1 MKRPLRYTIRTLER
15 EAMEI
20 LETVET
26 PSITEG
32 AVATMQRE
40 EQATSSGKE
49 GMDNTSAQTNDV
61 LQEVTSIEAID
72 TIETPGVVDPPQ
84 IDTIDTHKLN
94 TEPSPSQ
101 TSAVEATD
109 TQELSNSS
117 AGKESIAPAI
127 PHPQPGGITRSRTV
141 LLVALLCIVV
151 LQATDAGLAQ
161 FIGIRGWASVLGGP
175 GTASNSPLLGGIKGQ
190 IYHNTP
196 IPDVTTRPT
205 LQITP
210 QQYVDLIVQRMTL
223 DQKLGQMMIVQFV
236 GPSYSFDL
244 STMISQYGVGAV
256 LIFAANNNIVN
267 KAQLKGLIQQMQDN
281 STLPMAVAIDQE
293 GGVVDRLL
301 NLDGPRPSE
310 ATIGATGDP
319 SIAMAAG
326 IRDAQDLTS
335 YGINLNLAPVVDVTN
350 VYNPQLYTRTYGNN
364 ADLVTKMADAYLQGL
379 QKSGKVLGT
388 LKHFPGLGDVSTDP
402 HSGVPHL
409 TRSRSDLERIDWSP
423 YRRLIQQGNVH
434 AIMVTHEIVSAI
446 DDSIPSSLSAKLVTG
461 ILRQEFGFDGVI
473 MTDSLTMEGIT
484 AYYNE
489 AQAAALAIEA
499 GSDLLMGAATPSD
512 VAAMIKGIKDAIS
525 AGSISQQR
533 IDDSVRRILM
543 MKYAMGLLPIPAQ

>member
-1 MKRPLRYTIRTLER
+1 
-15 EAMEI
+15 
-20 LETVET
+20 
-26 PSITEG
+26 
-32 AVATMQRE
+32 
-40 EQATSSGKE
+40 
-49 GMDNTSAQTNDV
+49 
-61 LQEVTSIEAID
+61 
-72 TIETPGVVDPPQ
+72 
-84 IDTIDTHKLN
+84 
-94 TEPSPSQ
+94 
-101 TSAVEATD
+101 
-109 TQELSNSS
+109 
-117 AGKESIAPAI
+117 
-127 PHPQPGGITRSRTV
+127 
-141 LLVALLCIVV
+141 
-151 LQATDAGLAQ
+151 
-161 FIGIRGWASVLGGP
+161 
-175 GTASNSPLLGGIKGQ
+175 
-190 IYHNTP
+190 
-196 IPDVTTRPT
+196 
-205 LQITP
+205 
-210 QQYVDLIVQRMTL
+210 
-223 DQKLGQMMIVQFV
+223 
-236 GPSYSFDL
+236 
-244 STMISQYGVGAV
+244 
-256 LIFAANNNIVN
+256 
-267 KAQLKGLIQQMQDN
+267 
-281 STLPMAVAIDQE
+281 
-293 GGVVDRLL
+293 
-301 NLDGPRPSE
+301 
-310 ATIGATGDP
+310 
-319 SIAMAAG
+319 
-326 IRDAQDLTS
+326 
-335 YGINLNLAPVVDVTN
+335 
-350 VYNPQLYTRTYGNN
+350 
-364 ADLVTKMADAYLQGL
+364 MADAYLQGL